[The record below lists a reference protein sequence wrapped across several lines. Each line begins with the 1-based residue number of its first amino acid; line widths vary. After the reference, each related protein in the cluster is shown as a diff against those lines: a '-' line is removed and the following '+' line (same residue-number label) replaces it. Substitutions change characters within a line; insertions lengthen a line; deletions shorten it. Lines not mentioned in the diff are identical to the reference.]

1 MFPCMIARTATT
13 DVISSGMGGTRNGAL
28 QLVEFYNSIINEHL
42 INYFLLIILVYKKI
56 KKKTFFFPFWRC
68 MPSFKYYHLWSPYVK
83 LISSAFVSNMLKVYG
98 LSLMFPLT
106 PSEKLLVLQLL
117 LIVGGFLLAVLC
129 KTCLMAT
136 QR

>member
-56 KKKTFFFPFWRC
+56 KKKHFFFLFGDACRA
-68 MPSFKYYHLWSPYVK
+68 
-83 LISSAFVSNMLKVYG
+83 SSTITFG
-98 LSLMFPLT
+98 PRT
-106 PSEKLLVLQLL
+106 
-117 LIVGGFLLAVLC
+117 
-129 KTCLMAT
+129 
-136 QR
+136 

>member
-56 KKKTFFFPFWRC
+56 KIKLFFLFGDACRASSTITFGPR
-68 MPSFKYYHLWSPYVK
+68 
-83 LISSAFVSNMLKVYG
+83 
-98 LSLMFPLT
+98 T
-106 PSEKLLVLQLL
+106 
-117 LIVGGFLLAVLC
+117 
-129 KTCLMAT
+129 
-136 QR
+136 